1 MNLVTVDWR
10 TDGNRRA
17 IYCLLIFKLF
27 EFKPFI
33 ILLYQ
38 NPNQNKQ
45 TEQNQVVLTPGFGK
59 HRSTSWVCAMD

>member
-1 MNLVTVDWR
+1 MDWWEKES
-10 TDGNRRA
+10 
-17 IYCLLIFKLF
+17 YLLSTFLKLF
-27 EFKPFI
+27 EFQPFTV
-33 ILLYQ
+33 LLYQ